1 MKENLILAL
10 AIGGGSL
17 ASIAIYALFNGVAN
31 DYYYE
36 RPVSRRLVKSGGL
49 FVAGHVG
56 SRVAVTV
63 AKEAGL
69 EL

>member
-10 AIGGGSL
+10 AIGGGAL
-17 ASIAIYALFNGVAN
+17 ASIAIYKLFSEVAD
-31 DYYYE
+31 DYYDE
-36 RPVSRRLVKSGGL
+36 RPVSRGLVKSGGL

-56 SRVAVTV
+56 SKVAVTV

-69 EL
+69 EF